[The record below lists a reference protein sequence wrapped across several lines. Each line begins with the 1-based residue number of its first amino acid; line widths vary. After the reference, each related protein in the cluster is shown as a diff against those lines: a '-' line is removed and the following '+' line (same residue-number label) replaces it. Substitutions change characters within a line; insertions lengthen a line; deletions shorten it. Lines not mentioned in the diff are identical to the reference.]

1 MLLTRVRP
9 SIYLPV
15 AMALW
20 GTTSACTALVKDF
33 TGLVLCR
40 FILGFMEAPFFPGAL
55 FFLSC
60 WYTRKELAT
69 RTAVLYFGSLLSS
82 AFGGLFGAAI
92 QYGLDGFL
100 GLYSWQWLFILE
112 GTATVGLSVFAMFIL
127 PDFPSTTKWLSERE
141 KAIAMYRLR
150 ESSGSLDEKRGSILA
165 GLRMAVTDYKVW
177 LLTAIML
184 MKTSAA
190 AVVSFIPT
198 LVATF
203 AFSNVQSLLMVAPPY
218 VFAAFISLGV
228 SISSDKLS
236 ERYFHLT
243 LPLLLAMIGF
253 LVMSASTSIGPRYT
267 ALFLILGGLY
277 GGFNVAIA
285 WVSSTVSSCLLHTG
299 YD

>member
-1 MLLTRVRP
+1 
-9 SIYLPV
+9 
-15 AMALW
+15 MALW
-20 GTTSACTALVKDF
+20 GTTSACTALVKSF
-33 TGLVLCR
+33 GGLVLCR

-55 FFLSC
+55 FLLSC

-69 RTAVLYFGSLLSS
+69 RTAVLYTGSLLSG
-82 AFGGLFGAAI
+82 AFGGLVGAGV
-92 QYGLDGFL
+92 QSGLDGVF

-112 GTATVGLSVFAMFIL
+112 GTVTIGLSIFSIFIL
-127 PDFPSTTKWLSERE
+127 PDFPSTTRWLSERE

-150 ESSGSLDEKRGSILA
+150 ESSGSLDEKRGSLLS
-165 GLRMAVTDYKVW
+165 GLHMAVTDYKVW

-203 AFSNVQSLLMVAPPY
+203 NFSSVHSLLMVAPPY
-218 VFAAFISLGV
+218 VFAAIISLGV
-228 SISSDKLS
+228 SVSSDKLS
-236 ERYFHLT
+236 ERYFHLV
-243 LPLLLAMIGF
+243 LPLLFGMIGF
-253 LVMSASTSIGPRYT
+253 MLASSANSLAPRYC

-285 WVSSTVSSCLLHTG
+285 WVSSTASPDSHRCELH
-299 YD
+299 